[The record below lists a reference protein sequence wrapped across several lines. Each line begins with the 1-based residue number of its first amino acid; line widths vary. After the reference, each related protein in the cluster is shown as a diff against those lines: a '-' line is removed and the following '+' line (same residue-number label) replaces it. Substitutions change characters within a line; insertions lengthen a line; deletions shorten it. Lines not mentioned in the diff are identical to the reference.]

1 MTPREVFDRMR
12 AHWIAN
18 ETTFDDDGTLSED
31 VVVEMPFAAPGRPAR
46 IEGRAAV
53 LAFVRAGQADL
64 PFRFDDCRV
73 LAVHDTADPAT
84 IVVEYELAA
93 TMTATGVSAAAT
105 FIGVLTVR
113 EGRLSRWREYQNPLA
128 MAWALEA
135 TAS

>member
-1 MTPREVFDRMR
+1 MVGSMTPREAFARIR
-12 AHWIAN
+12 ARWIAN
-18 ETTFDDDGTLSED
+18 ETTFDDDSLDGD
-31 VVVEMPFAAPGRPAR
+31 VRLEMPFAAPGRPGT

-53 LAFVRAGQADL
+53 LAFTRAGHAGL

-105 FIGVLTVR
+105 FIVVLTVHD
-113 EGRLSRWREYQNPLA
+113 GRISRWREYQNPL
-128 MAWALEA
+128 L
-135 TAS
+135 TAGV

>member
-1 MTPREVFDRMR
+1 MTPREAFDRMR

-18 ETTFDDDGTLSED
+18 ETTFDGDALSQD
-31 VVVEMPFAAPGRPAR
+31 VLVEMPFAAPGRPAQIR
-46 IEGRAAV
+46 GREAV
-53 LAFVRAGQADL
+53 LAFVRAGQASL

-105 FIGVLTVR
+105 FIGVLTVH
-113 EGRLSRWREYQNPLA
+113 EGRISGWREYQNPLA

-135 TAS
+135 